1 MTWNRDIRR
10 LHRWGAIIFF
20 IPLAL
25 VVGSGLLLQVKKQVP
40 WVQPP
45 TKKGVAPLTIPKQ
58 TWEQIFTAVQG
69 VPEAQI
75 NQWSDID
82 RLDIRVDR
90 GIAKVVSRN
99 RWEVQVDL
107 ETGAVLQRAYRRS
120 DLIESLHDGTFFGEW
135 AKLGLFLPNGI
146 VLAILLLTGLYLWY
160 LPIRSRRRK
169 KARAAFKPQKIP
181 S

>member
-1 MTWNRDIRR
+1 M
-10 LHRWGAIIFF
+10 HRWGAIIFF

-45 TKKGVAPLTIPKQ
+45 TKKGAAPAAIPTLTWPQ
-58 TWEQIFTAVQG
+58 VLAAVQSI
-69 VPEAQI
+69 PEAQI
-75 NQWSDID
+75 NQWADID

-90 GIAKVVSRN
+90 GIAKVLSHN

-107 ETGAVLQRAYRRS
+107 TTGEVLHSAYRRS
-120 DLIESLHDGTFFGEW
+120 DLIESLHDGTFFGDW

-146 VLAILLLTGLYLWY
+146 ALALLLLTGMYLWY
-160 LPIRSRRRK
+160 LPIRSRLRK
-169 KARAAFKPQKIP
+169 KARAAVNP
-181 S
+181 SKTPI

>member
-1 MTWNRDIRR
+1 MNWNRNIRR
-10 LHRWGAIIFF
+10 VHRWGAIIFF

-45 TKKGVAPLTIPKQ
+45 TKKGAAPSAIPIQ
-58 TWEQIFTAVQG
+58 TWEQILATVQS

-75 NQWSDID
+75 HEWSAID

-90 GIAKVVSRN
+90 GIAKVLSHN

-107 ETGAVLQRAYRRS
+107 ATGAVLQAAYRRS
-120 DLIESLHDGTFFGEW
+120 DLIESLHDGNFFGEG

-146 VLAILLLTGLYLWY
+146 ALAILLLTGMYLWY
-160 LPIRSRRRK
+160 LPIRSRLRK
-169 KARAAFKPQKIP
+169 SSRAKFPPQAKP